1 MKATLIFR
9 YVLAFYLITCFS
21 CSKDSTEEDVGIN
34 YGTVQLKINGSSILL
49 RPLGPV
55 REIHSDGSF
64 SIGGI
69 KCNDYDSYDLIIHF
83 PPEVGIYSLGEE
95 ELPSATIRIGD
106 FFPCIGLFEDGSGYK
121 TYAAIEGALT
131 ISELSNQRVIGTFHF
146 MGEGYGEEVLT
157 VTDGVFNVLRE

>member
-21 CSKDSTEEDVGIN
+21 CSKDSTEEDIGIN

-49 RPLGPV
+49 RPLIPV
-55 REIHSDGSF
+55 DETHSDGSF

-69 KCNDYDSYDLIIHF
+69 KCNDYDSLELIIHF
-83 PPEVGIYSLGEE
+83 PPEVGIYSLEE
-95 ELPSATIRIGD
+95 NELTHVTIRIGD

-121 TYAAIEGALT
+121 TYVSIEGAVT
-131 ISELSNQRVIGTFHF
+131 ISELSDQRVIGTFHF
-146 MGEGYGEEVLT
+146 MGEGSGEEVLT
-157 VTDGVFNVLRE
+157 VTDGVLNVLRE